1 MSKANK
7 YSQSYQWEDKSRDL
21 ILRQLALP
29 VGISTRPFIHL
40 VMLYRILSTSASMFS
55 CLSEEARRNSA
66 SSAVSRFFTA
76 STIWRHLS
84 RIFSSARCDEVAFA
98 CNEIVQITHHQLNN
112 DSGPRVLVRGRE
124 DSDKMTAFGKNI
136 SWSLSVYELTFHN
149 SCQSR
154 ICLHAWHTETLWLS
168 AICKTSTS
176 AHKSFYQP
184 LSPNSTWPVTSCHDT
199 HDKVSGSYPNVSIV
213 NFVIFSINFRFYVD
227 DTFTLN
233 RVESVFRR
241 QQKSIYFIIAHEPKV
256 STIPGGGYLLHSKS
270 TFFQLHCTHNK
281 IKRIYETRP

>member
-98 CNEIVQITHHQLNN
+98 CNEIVQITQSQLKN

-184 LSPNSTWPVTSCHDT
+184 LKPKFHLARHVMSRHARQSIGLVSQRVHRQFCHFL
-199 HDKVSGSYPNVSIV
+199 HKLPILCRWYLHSEPRRKR
-213 NFVIFSINFRFYVD
+213 FSATTEEYLFYHSAR
-227 DTFTLN
+227 TKGKHYT
-233 RVESVFRR
+233 
-241 QQKSIYFIIAHEPKV
+241 
-256 STIPGGGYLLHSKS
+256 GGGVSP
-270 TFFQLHCTHNK
+270 TF
-281 IKRIYETRP
+281 